1 MKLTEEEAR
10 ELLEN
15 IIQIVLPPNNIDIEA
30 TIKYWKYDKG
40 WIEKNAVDEFIECYY
55 QFKTY
60 YDDYQGDSPAVKLA
74 KAGMKAIEELQEK
87 YENKKEE

>member
-1 MKLTEEEAR
+1 MKLTKEEFK
-10 ELLEN
+10 ELNHFFYYDCNSLWTLDEKLQRAN
-15 IIQIVLPPNNIDIEA
+15 
-30 TIKYWKYDKG
+30 DKG
-40 WIEKNAVDEFIECYY
+40 WIKKNATDEFIECYY